1 MVVNYITIWFVSLAN
16 NNPNMKYCI
25 LVHCTDA
32 NTSVNNKNRQN
43 YQDEVIDLV
52 KLINKFYNEK
62 FSK

>member
-1 MVVNYITIWFVSLAN
+1 MIWFVSLAN
-16 NNPNMKYCI
+16 NNSNIKYYV
-25 LVHCTDA
+25 LAHCTDV